1 MSRGVLTIRADYCSE
16 QGDREANEDQA
27 AILADGRIFLVA
39 DGMGGQRGGGVA
51 SRIAAETV
59 SDAGRACLE
68 YREED
73 AVFGELERIFSDANE
88 RLMAAARQ
96 DAALWGLGTTLTLG
110 VISGGQLFFGHLGDS
125 RLYTWRRGFC
135 EQITEDH
142 TRAREFVNQGLLSE
156 EEAACS
162 AQRNVLTRYLG
173 TASAVDPQLGRRQLQ
188 PGDRLLLCSDGLYN
202 SLGSERIVGLLG
214 GDMGPRELAEQLV
227 GEALEKGGENLD
239 NVTALMVM
247 IEK

>member
-1 MSRGVLTIRADYCSE
+1 MSGRVLTIRADYCSA

-39 DGMGGQRGGGVA
+39 DGMGGQQGGKVA

-68 YREED
+68 YREEA
-73 AVFGELERIFSDANE
+73 AVLRELEGIFSDANQ
-88 RLMAAARQ
+88 RLMAVARQ

-110 VISGGQLFFGHLGDS
+110 VIRGGQLFFGHLGDS
-125 RLYTWRRGFC
+125 RLYTWRCGFC
-135 EQITEDH
+135 EQLTEDH
-142 TRAREFVNQGLLSE
+142 TRVREFVNQGLLSE
-156 EEAACS
+156 EEAARS

-173 TASAVDPQLGRRQLQ
+173 TASAVAPQLGRRQLQ

-202 SLGSERIVGLLG
+202 SLGSERMVGLLG

-227 GEALEKGGENLD
+227 GEAVEKGGENVD
-239 NVTALMVM
+239 NVTALVVM
-247 IEK
+247 IEG